1 MKSTIPAPGP
11 DCTAEARHASVTGAL
26 CARMRREQETLDA
39 AIRTL
44 MGERAPSERDPEP
57 YRPARC
63 EHCERELGTCGCA
76 LLDCERVRGYW
87 SEADDDRL
95 IAGLTGERAPSERD
109 PEPSSRRLMPL
120 ACNCGETGHVQCD
133 MHGPRE

>member
-11 DCTAEARHASVTGAL
+11 DCTAEARSASVTGAL

-44 MGERAPSERDPEP
+44 TGERAPSERDPEP
-57 YRPARC
+57 YRP
-63 EHCERELGTCGCA
+63 
-76 LLDCERVRGYW
+76 
-87 SEADDDRL
+87 
-95 IAGLTGERAPSERD
+95 
-109 PEPSSRRLMPL
+109 RLMPL